1 MDIISASQT
10 ADGLPF
16 ERLIPA
22 LESMFVAGCHV
33 PLRHSHAIGS
43 DASGAGTLLLM
54 PAWQDGQRLGVKTVS
69 IYPGNQRRGLPGLHS
84 VFILYDASTG
94 APLALLDGNVI
105 TSRRTA
111 AASALAAKYLSRPD
125 ARRMVVVGAG
135 RVASL
140 VPEAF
145 RTVRP
150 IDEVAVWDIDAGL
163 AASLVERLNRSGF
176 RAQLVADLEAAVAGA
191 DIVSCATLSTAPLIH
206 GAWLRPGTHVD
217 LIGGFTPAMRESD
230 DECFRVATVFVDT
243 EEAPMKA
250 GDILAPIASGVF
262 SKGAIAADLAALCR
276 GRHPGRTAEREI
288 TLFKAVG
295 TALED
300 LAAASLAF
308 DARKV
313 GGGAAD
319 GLAARA
325 GQPEPAPAAQG

>member
-1 MDIISASQT
+1 MEIISETQT

-22 LESMFVAGCHV
+22 LESMFASGCCV
-33 PLRHSHAIGS
+33 PLRHSHVIGREES
-43 DASGAGTLLLM
+43 EKGTLLLM
-54 PAWQDGQRLGVKTVS
+54 PAWQDGKRLGVKTVS
-69 IYPGNQRRGLPGLHS
+69 IYPDNQRRALPGLHS

-111 AASALAAKYLSRPD
+111 AASALAAKYLSRPN

-140 VPEAF
+140 IPEAF

-150 IDEVAVWDIDAGL
+150 IEDVGVWDINAGL
-163 AASLVERLNRSGF
+163 AASFVERLGRAGF
-176 RAQLVADLEAAVAGA
+176 RAHVVPDLEAAVTDA
-191 DIVSCATLSTAPLIH
+191 DIVSCATLSTVPLIH
-206 GAWLRPGTHVD
+206 GAWLKPGTHLD
-217 LIGGFTPAMRESD
+217 LIGGFTPVMRESD
-230 DECFRVATVFVDT
+230 DECFRVSTVFVDT

-250 GDILAPIASGVF
+250 GDILAPISSGVF
-262 SKGAIAADLAALCR
+262 SNSSIAADLAALCR
-276 GRHPGRTAEREI
+276 GHHPGRTAQSEI

-308 DARKV
+308 DSQEIDDET
-313 GGGAAD
+313 GHAAQA
-319 GLAARA
+319 GQSARA
-325 GQPEPAPAAQG
+325 FGS